1 MTAGSDIS
9 NGAASSLTDNSGS
22 AASRITSARRVGS
35 ASAAKV
41 RSSGELETLTI
52 RLSIGPRPRLS
63 TDPHALSFSRQI
75 QFKGGIRRP
84 FKRLCHNQHEFVMT
98 DLPTA
103 RDGRITFRA
112 MLLGDRIETAGLE
125 RSDVL
130 STLPLAFRAGQRGIV
145 ALFRYGVAVMVGMSP
160 LEEDEVI
167 RRLDGRVVAPIEPRE
182 EETVQIEIAPER
194 DDQIAPSGAIVVKAL
209 TTEHTLLIADALAT
223 SVVLAHDEKNVA
235 TVFGVI
241 QPIAQQLAQYGR
253 TPGGRRAILKHIGN
267 ALLVQHR
274 VSGLVAVAEKPDV
287 LWERPDLERLYARL
301 EDEYELKERA
311 DVLTRKLTVI
321 SDSAKAFADII
332 DTERSLRLELI
343 IVVLI
348 AVEIVIAGFQLWVR

>member
-1 MTAGSDIS
+1 MSDLP
-9 NGAASSLTDNSGS
+9 SSPEQ
-22 AASRITSARRVGS
+22 RIT
-35 ASAAKV
+35 V
-41 RSSGELETLTI
+41 R
-52 RLSIGPRPRLS
+52 
-63 TDPHALSFSRQI
+63 AL
-75 QFKGGIRRP
+75 
-84 FKRLCHNQHEFVMT
+84 
-98 DLPTA
+98 
-103 RDGRITFRA
+103 
-112 MLLGDRIETAGLE
+112 LLGDRIETAGLE

-130 STLPLAFRAGQRGIV
+130 STLPLAFRAGAKGIV
-145 ALFRYGVAVMVGMSP
+145 ALFRYGVAVLVGMSP

-167 RRLDGRVVAPIEPRE
+167 RRLDGRIAGPIEPRE
-182 EETVQIEIAPER
+182 EEIVQIEIAPDKDELLT
-194 DDQIAPSGAIVVKAL
+194 PSGVIVLKAL
-209 TTEHTLLIADALAT
+209 TIEHTLLIADALAT

-235 TVFGVI
+235 KVFDVI
-241 QPIAQQLAQYGR
+241 QPIAQELAQHGR

-287 LWERPDLERLYARL
+287 LWERPVLERFYARL

-311 DVLTRKLTVI
+311 DLLTRKLTVI

-348 AVEIVIAGFQLWVR
+348 AVEIVIAGIQLLVR

>member
-1 MTAGSDIS
+1 VPPLAAAEQEIVMSDFPI
-9 NGAASSLTDNSGS
+9 TREQ
-22 AASRITSARRVGS
+22 RIT
-35 ASAAKV
+35 V
-41 RSSGELETLTI
+41 R
-52 RLSIGPRPRLS
+52 
-63 TDPHALSFSRQI
+63 AL
-75 QFKGGIRRP
+75 
-84 FKRLCHNQHEFVMT
+84 
-98 DLPTA
+98 
-103 RDGRITFRA
+103 
-112 MLLGDRIETAGLE
+112 LLGDRIETAGLE

-130 STLPLAFRAGQRGIV
+130 STMPLAFRAGEKGIV
-145 ALFRYGVAVMVGMSP
+145 ALFRYGVAVLVGMSP

-167 RRLDGRVVAPIEPRE
+167 RRLDGRIVGPIERRE
-182 EETVQIEIAPER
+182 EETVQIEIAPDKDELLGS
-194 DDQIAPSGAIVVKAL
+194 SGVIVLKAL
-209 TTEHTLLIADALAT
+209 TIEHMLLIADVLAT

-235 TVFGVI
+235 KVFDVI
-241 QPIAQQLAQYGR
+241 QPIAQELAQRGR

-287 LWERPDLERLYARL
+287 LWERPALERFYARL

-348 AVEIVIAGFQLWVR
+348 VVEIVIAGIQLLMR

>member
-1 MTAGSDIS
+1 MI
-9 NGAASSLTDNSGS
+9 
-22 AASRITSARRVGS
+22 
-35 ASAAKV
+35 
-41 RSSGELETLTI
+41 
-52 RLSIGPRPRLS
+52 
-63 TDPHALSFSRQI
+63 
-75 QFKGGIRRP
+75 
-84 FKRLCHNQHEFVMT
+84 
-98 DLPTA
+98 DLPIT
-103 RDGRITFRA
+103 REQRIAVRA
-112 MLLGDRIETAGLE
+112 LVLGDRIETAGLE

-130 STLPLAFRAGQRGIV
+130 STLPLAFRAGANGIV
-145 ALFRYGVAVMVGMSP
+145 ALFRYGVAVLVDMSP
-160 LEEDEVI
+160 LEEDDVI
-167 RRLDGRVVAPIEPRE
+167 RRLDGRIVGPIQQRE
-182 EETVQIEIAPER
+182 EEIVQVEIAPDKDE
-194 DDQIAPSGAIVVKAL
+194 QLTPSGVIVLKAL
-209 TTEHTLLIADALAT
+209 TIEHTLLIADALAT

-235 TVFGVI
+235 TVFDVI
-241 QPIAQQLAQYGR
+241 QPIAQELAQHGR

-287 LWERPDLERLYARL
+287 LWERPALERFYARL

-348 AVEIVIAGFQLWVR
+348 VVEIVIAGIQLLLR